1 MASGSYPGQMFL
13 DLEKDAKSGNPSIL
27 IPIFHAKIFSV
38 LLNGR
43 RSKLRS
49 SFSVARKSQ
58 LREGYHIT
66 EQYSRMLREREMK
79 NVQEDCTIWL
89 KVLGQRRC
97 RDGYYQRCTAGWTK
111 PQKGKRRSRGIIHRG
126 KVTTKYIIRQLQRV
140 SRGTWKLDESG
151 KWLGGVTGFADMK
164 PKGVSACQPDKY
176 LYISDWSWSSL
187 NFQMCEISM
196 LPASRLFFLVACFKR
211 SSFWISVVNQSGKSV
226 GTSVRKRCNKEAG

>member
-27 IPIFHAKIFSV
+27 IPIFHAKVFSV

-97 RDGYYQRCTAGWTK
+97 RDGYYQKYTTGWTK
-111 PQKGKRRSRGIIHRG
+111 SQKGKKRSRGIIHRG

-176 LYISDWSWSSL
+176 LDISDFAEARWTFKCVRSAC
-187 NFQMCEISM
+187 FPEVDY
-196 LPASRLFFLVACFKR
+196 FFL
-211 SSFWISVVNQSGKSV
+211 
-226 GTSVRKRCNKEAG
+226 